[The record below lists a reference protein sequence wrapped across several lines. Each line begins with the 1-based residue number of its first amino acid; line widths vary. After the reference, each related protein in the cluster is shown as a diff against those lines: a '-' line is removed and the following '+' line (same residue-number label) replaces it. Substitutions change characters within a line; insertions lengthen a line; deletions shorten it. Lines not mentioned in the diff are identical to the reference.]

1 MKHTIT
7 ELNDNFRR
15 TLAGGKLLLSR
26 AVSTL
31 PPEDVC
37 TIIRLVQQYSAF
49 TPANDPYKEHDF
61 GSIDYQGNKIFWKID
76 YYDTQYLF
84 FSNAPANPNLTK
96 RVLTIMMADE
106 Y

>member
-1 MKHTIT
+1 MKQTIT

-15 TLAGGKLLLSR
+15 TLIGGKLLLSKE
-26 AVSTL
+26 VSIL
-31 PPEDVC
+31 PPEDVYA
-37 TIIRLVQQYSAF
+37 IIEQVKQYTNF
-49 TPANDPYKEHDF
+49 TPANDPYQEHDF
-61 GSIDYQGNKIFWKID
+61 GSISYRGNKIFWKID

-84 FSNAPANPNLTK
+84 FSNDPANPNLTK